1 MWHTKLISRVSLQ
14 PKRSFC
20 VQGRLCDSEDGR
32 KTVCRNTRQQC
43 TETQTTSN
51 KPETTTKR
59 SWKQSETKGAHY
71 TNTTTQGS
79 DWMSRQQRLNP
90 GELDETKRII
100 KHTGMQRSTTAEGI
114 ASWGMQAQ
122 LHSPIMHGT
131 LYFQMRDFHDS
142 MCTWAYSVGKSNTEG
157 CKREKAPQCK
167 LKDVKRKTNPN

>member
-14 PKRSFC
+14 PKQSFC
-20 VQGRLCDSEDGR
+20 VKGRLCDSEDGR
-32 KTVCRNTRQQC
+32 KTVRRNTRQQC

-90 GELDETKRII
+90 GELDETENNKTHRNATKHDLSLEACKRSYILPSC
-100 KHTGMQRSTTAEGI
+100 MV
-114 ASWGMQAQ
+114 
-122 LHSPIMHGT
+122 LV
-131 LYFQMRDFHDS
+131 YFQMRDFHDS
-142 MCTWAYSVGKSNTEG
+142 MCTWAYSLGKSNTEG

-167 LKDVKRKTNPN
+167 LKNVKRKTNPN